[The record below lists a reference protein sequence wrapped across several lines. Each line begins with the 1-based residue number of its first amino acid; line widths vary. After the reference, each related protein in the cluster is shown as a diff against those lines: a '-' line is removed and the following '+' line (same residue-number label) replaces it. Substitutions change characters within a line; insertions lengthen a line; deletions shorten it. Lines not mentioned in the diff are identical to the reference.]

1 MRLLFSYSLL
11 AFLTF
16 SSNLYAID
24 LGNMIEGAIKKG
36 VEQTV
41 NSAVN
46 EKAKKDAEK
55 AKKDALEAAKALN
68 CPTPKEGECLC
79 SGKSIK
85 HLESG
90 GKKLRDLLAKS
101 WRNCKIVL
109 ITEDAEGTYQT
120 SYNVDAK
127 GKLLPIKGTMI
138 AKFKNGDILD
148 DQKKTFYDASANI
161 TCKSEDVIKRGNET
175 ECKTKFSDANKK
187 WVNNMAYYYMY
198 NHYIKR
204 CVASGLITKNYHKKF
219 LGKVKNLS
227 GKFADYFKV
236 DKKNIDSLK
245 IEANQLWKS
254 DLTKSRGDALATMA
268 MVKMQLDIGFN
279 QNSIGDVYMTDMGTM
294 SMGKASMLCDSVKD
308 AYQQSMGTTMRAFK
322 KEQSKKNPGS
332 DDNLDF

>member
-1 MRLLFSYSLL
+1 MLQEKAAEAKAAEERMLQEKATQEKAAEERMLQEK
-11 AFLTF
+11 AT
-16 SSNLYAID
+16 
-24 LGNMIEGAIKKG
+24 
-36 VEQTV
+36 Q
-41 NSAVN
+41 
-46 EKAKKDAEK
+46 EKAKKDT
-55 AKKDALEAAKALN
+55 LEAAKALN

-85 HLESG
+85 HLKSEG
-90 GKKLRDLLAKS
+90 EKLRALLVKS

-109 ITEDAEGTYQT
+109 MNEDAEGTYQL

-127 GKLLPIKGTMI
+127 GELLPIKDTMI
-138 AKFKNGDILD
+138 AKFKNGDIYD

-161 TCKSEDVIKRGNET
+161 TCKSEDMID

-204 CVASGLITKNYHKKF
+204 CVASGLITKNYHEKF

-245 IEANQLWKS
+245 IEANQLWQS
-254 DLTKSRGDALATMA
+254 DLTKSREDALVSMA

-294 SMGKASMLCDSVKD
+294 SMGKASILCDTVKN
-308 AYQQSMGTTMRAFK
+308 AYQQSMVTTMRAFK
-322 KEQSKKNPGS
+322 KDQSKKNPGS